1 MNIKLPLTV
10 AIALASPEAF
20 AYPVTANFSID
31 STQSNLAVHA
41 ALDPF
46 SDSDSHSL
54 TGSISAV
61 FDFGQSGDFRSTANM
76 TITGA
81 VVEPTGTYNLQLG
94 FPPIFGVGITASDLV
109 ANIASLSPPSIIS
122 QISPNPAVYQFD
134 AATLQ
139 VTVDQGTIVVTGA
152 TTDTIDLSQE
162 PIVGSSAPGTLGT
175 ITFTKL
181 GTIGPYTRVSAAL
194 DLPIS
199 IAETVETEPGGPT
212 VDVELTGQVRAS
224 ASFYVALSPI
234 GGDFYL
240 DGDVDSQ
247 DLPAWR
253 TGFGRTAG
261 SIPPHGNADGDADV
275 DGNDFLIWQRGLG
288 TSPPVAASLSS
299 VAAVPEPAATAFAAL
314 AVATAFTAGRYRGRR
329 QA

>member
-1 MNIKLPLTV
+1 MNIKLLITV
-10 AIALASPEAF
+10 AIALASPKAL
-20 AYPVTANFSID
+20 AYPVTAIFAID
-31 STQSNLAVHA
+31 STQSNLAVQA

-54 TGSISAV
+54 TGSVSAV
-61 FDFGQSGDFRSTANM
+61 FDFGQSGDFRSTASM

-81 VVEPTGTYNLQLG
+81 AVEPTGIYNLQLG
-94 FPPIFGVGITASDLV
+94 FPPIFGIGIIASDLV

-122 QISPNPAVYQFD
+122 QISSNPTVYQFD

-152 TTDTIDLSQE
+152 TNDTIDLSQE

-175 ITFTKL
+175 ITFTKS
-181 GTIGPYTRVSAAL
+181 GTVGPYTRVSAAL

-212 VDVELTGQVRAS
+212 VDVELIGQVRAS

-234 GGDFYL
+234 GGDFDV

-261 SIPPHGNADGDADV
+261 STPMHGNGDGDADV
-275 DGNDFLIWQRGLG
+275 DGNDLLIWQRGLG
-288 TSPPVAASLSS
+288 TSPPVAASLNS
-299 VAAVPEPAATAFAAL
+299 VAAVPEPAGTAFAAMAL
-314 AVATAFTAGRYRGRR
+314 APAIAARRYRGRK
-329 QA
+329 